1 MSSPLEVELGGT
13 SGLEAY
19 SFNVAVP
26 HLGSMGSMGS
36 ADRQARSFLDSGIAH
51 RAPRYRETKCAVIMT
66 PEIQLKD
73 NNKQGRDNWNTQFWS
88 VRDKRS

>member
-51 RAPRYRETKCAVIMT
+51 RAPRYRETKCAVIIMT
-66 PEIQLKD
+66 PEIQGQQQTRERQLEHSILVC
-73 NNKQGRDNWNTQFWS
+73 QR
-88 VRDKRS
+88 